1 MKLSHEVLEGRHIRL
16 EPLSEGH
23 REPMRLALDGDEAA
37 WSVMVSV
44 AFGPHFDAWWER
56 VIAGPSLNYAVIR
69 RSDGEVVGVTGY
81 HEISVPHSRLEI
93 GGTYYRP
100 EVRGG
105 AINPETKRLMLASAF
120 DSGAMRV
127 EFLTDAIN
135 DRSRAALTKLGAIEE
150 GVLRR
155 HKITWTGRARHTVM
169 FSILAEEWPEARA
182 NLDQRLAAFT

>member
-1 MKLSHEVLEGRHIRL
+1 VKLSHGVLEGLRVRL
-16 EPLSEGH
+16 EPLSDNH
-23 REPMRLALDGDEAA
+23 REPLREAVDADEAA
-37 WSVMVSV
+37 WSIMVSV
-44 AFGPHFDAWWER
+44 AFGPHFDAWWGK

-69 RSDGEVVGVTGY
+69 RSDGAVVGVTGY

-100 EVRGG
+100 EARGG
-105 AINPETKRLMLASAF
+105 AINPETKRLMLAHAF

-135 DRSRAALTKLGAIEE
+135 GRSRAALTKLGAIEE

-155 HKITWTGRARHTVM
+155 HKVTWTGRARDTMM
-169 FSILAEEWPEARA
+169 FSILADEWPEVRA
-182 NLDQRLAAFT
+182 ELDQRLAAFT